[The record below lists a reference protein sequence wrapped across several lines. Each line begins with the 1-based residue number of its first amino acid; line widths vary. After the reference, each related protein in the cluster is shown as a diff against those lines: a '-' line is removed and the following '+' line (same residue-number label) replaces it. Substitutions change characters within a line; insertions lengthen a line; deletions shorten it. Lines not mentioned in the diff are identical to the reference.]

1 MLCSAQLCS
10 AVLCYTTRQPPTIN
24 RQDRGTDR
32 QTALRVSSRPY
43 VQVREVRV
51 RVRSSVVY
59 VRVAGTSYAYSNST
73 RGMRFDGRD
82 MARAR
87 GRNRDQVQ
95 WESLGVSS
103 HEAAV
108 RPGEERGKKVG
119 KAWKIPKIK

>member
-10 AVLCYTTRQPPTIN
+10 AIQHGNHQQETGKIDGQ
-24 RQDRGTDR
+24 TDR
-32 QTALRVSSRPY
+32 QTALRVSSGPY

-51 RVRSSVVY
+51 RVRSSVVD
-59 VRVAGTSYAYSNST
+59 VRVPGTSYAYSNST
-73 RGMRFDGRD
+73 RGMISMDGRD